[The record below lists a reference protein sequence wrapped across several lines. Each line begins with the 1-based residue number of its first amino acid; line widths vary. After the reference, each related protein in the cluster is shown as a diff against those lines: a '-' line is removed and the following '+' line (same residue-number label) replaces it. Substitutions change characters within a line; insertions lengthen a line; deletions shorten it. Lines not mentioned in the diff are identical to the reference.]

1 MTAYH
6 HRPDPAADRFAA
18 EQIRRD
24 QLAAQAQ
31 ALTAGNPESAPRSV
45 VPAPSATPIPANHR
59 APVDRKEAI
68 KALGLYR
75 KSVKMRPVIS
85 GYTPQK
91 VSKPIAFP
99 YAPGQFLTKL
109 SRDVSREWVQVLTG
123 VSSTSLAGGR
133 LDGSQGRNLLRIVEE
148 LRKHCY
154 LQVDG
159 NGLPTQ
165 VREQVV
171 QVVDGD
177 GFCFAR
183 ECGMSPATFY
193 RALGH
198 PLAHLFVRTQK
209 VQYMEEGTQARR
221 NCATL
226 FSVALYEPLMPADL
240 EAAYWSEA
248 VEMDGEFVVPDFNC
262 QPDGTKG
269 RPLNNQKQNAACGKL
284 TARLGGSS
292 GFAGEDA
299 SRDEFL
305 SWIDAAALISRA
317 EGQKNPVDFA
327 ETELEGCLDRLRNAN
342 PGIWEF
348 AVQIAIHHDE
358 PENHAVAA
366 VGYYKA
372 LVHLGVKVVRYWVQ
386 RLEKWQLKGQK
397 IDTPGKLLMH
407 HLNSEARKATGF
419 NIRDLGTEPRQA
431 LA

>member
-1 MTAYH
+1 MTAY

-31 ALTAGNPESAPRSV
+31 ALTAGNPEAAPRSV
-45 VPAPSATPIPANHR
+45 KPAPSDTPPPVNHR
-59 APVDRKEAI
+59 APVDREEAI

-75 KSVKMRPVIS
+75 KSVRMRPVIS

-91 VSKPIAFP
+91 VTKPIAFP

-133 LDGSQGRNLLRIVEE
+133 LDGSQGRNLIRIVEE

-159 NGLPTQ
+159 DGLPTQ

-177 GFCFAR
+177 SFCFAR
-183 ECGMSPATFY
+183 ECGLSPATFY
-193 RALGH
+193 RALRH

-209 VQYMEEGTQARR
+209 VQYIEEATQARR

-240 EAAYWSEA
+240 EAAYWSEK
-248 VEMDGEFVVPDFNC
+248 VEMDGEFIVPDFNS
-262 QPDGTKG
+262 QLEGTKR
-269 RPLNNQKQNAACGKL
+269 RPLNNQKQNTACGKL
-284 TARLGGSS
+284 TARLGGAS
-292 GFAGEDA
+292 GFAGEEA

-305 SWIDAAALISRA
+305 SWIDSAALISRA
-317 EGQKNPVDFA
+317 EGQKIPVDFA
-327 ETELEGCLDRLRNAN
+327 ETELGGCLDRLRNAN

-348 AVQIAIHHDE
+348 AVQIAIHHDG
-358 PENHAVAA
+358 PATHAVAA

-386 RLEKWQLKGQK
+386 RIEKWRLKGQK

-407 HLNSEARKATGF
+407 HLNREARKATGF
-419 NIRDLGTEPRQA
+419 NIRDLGTEPGQA